1 MQQSA
6 QLPTKRSGFKNL
18 IDLYLYTGLYSC
30 VLPIV
35 LMEEFIS
42 DVVCC
47 FGFQLLAKIWLNSK
61 VGGDYFTV

>member
-1 MQQSA
+1 MQQSP

-18 IDLYLYTGLYSC
+18 SDLYLYTGMYSC

-47 FGFQLLAKIWLNSK
+47 FGFQLLAKM
-61 VGGDYFTV
+61 